1 MNIFVAKLDFGTDS
15 YTLQEVFEAFG
26 EVQSANVITD
36 KYTGKSRGFG
46 FVEMPNDEEARKA
59 IEDLDGTELD
69 GRTIVVKQA
78 EDRRNNNR
86 GGGGGGGGRGGYNRG
101 GGGGGGYNRGG
112 GGGGYRDRN
121 DRW

>member
-15 YTLQEVFEAFG
+15 YTLKEAFEAFG
-26 EVQSANVITD
+26 EVSSANVITD

-46 FVEMPNDEEARKA
+46 FVEMPDDDAARTA
-59 IEDLDGTELD
+59 IAELNGTELD
-69 GRTIVVKQA
+69 GRSIVVKEA
-78 EDRRNNNR
+78 EDRRNR
-86 GGGGGGGGRGGYNRG
+86 GGGGGGGRGGYRG
-101 GGGGGGYNRGG
+101 GGGGGGGYRGGGG